1 MIETETSLMK
11 MFSNVW
17 PHLGERER
25 RLVAAG
31 EAKRIGRRGI
41 SMVSRACGL
50 SRVTITK
57 GIKELDEAPLE
68 PGKTRRA
75 GAGRPRVERVDPGI
89 QASLEELMKETTRGE
104 ADPPLLW
111 TCKSTRYLAQ
121 ELTAAHHR
129 ISHEKVAQILRKNG
143 FNLMGTRKTEEGRI
157 HPDRDAQF
165 RHICR
170 RTSFFLSENQPVISV
185 ESRKKESKDD
195 EENSFRDKSPLQD
208 ASSSSSSPMM
218 ADPLKAGAFPRGVYD
233 PKLARQSACL
243 KSAYESASFTVD
255 SIYGWWMV
263 EGKELFPGATSL
275 LITADN
281 VGGLRRHALWKTE
294 LQKLVNAIGLPVEFS
309 RYPPGTSKWNNVAQ
323 RLFSFVSTGYKE
335 EPSRDHEV
343 TVRLISRE
351 ATVRTMAL
359 GLKLDH
365 SLFPA
370 PAAPAEDE
378 LKSVV
383 IYPAE
388 FHGEWNYSIA
398 PDFGP
403 LSIDP
408 VFENMTRPS

>member
-1 MIETETSLMK
+1 MIETESALTK
-11 MFSNVW
+11 MFLNVW

-89 QASLEELMKETTRGE
+89 WASLEELMRETTKGE
-104 ADPPLLW
+104 NDPPILW

-143 FNLMGTRKTEEGRI
+143 YNLMGTRKTEEGRI
-157 HPDRDAQF
+157 HPDRDSQF
-165 RHICR
+165 RHISHR
-170 RTSFFLSENQPVISV
+170 VSFHMAENQPIISV
-185 ESRKKESKDD
+185 ESRKKEATI
-195 EENSFRDKSPLQD
+195 EEETHETTFIANINLGLDSLV
-208 ASSSSSSPMM
+208 
-218 ADPLKAGAFPRGVYD
+218 AGQHPRGIYD

-243 KSAYESASFTVD
+243 RSSYESASFTSD

-263 EGKELFPGATSL
+263 EGKELFPEASCL
-275 LITADN
+275 MLTADN
-281 VGGLRRHALWKTE
+281 VGGLRRHSLWKTE
-294 LQKLVNAIGLPVEFS
+294 LQKLSNSIGLPIEFC
-309 RYPPGTSKWNNVAQ
+309 RYPPGTSKWNANSQ
-323 RLFSFVSTGYKE
+323 RLFSFVSTGYAE
-335 EPSRDHEV
+335 EPTRDHEV
-343 TVRLISRE
+343 TVRLVSHNDQ
-351 ATVRTMAL
+351 VRTMAL

-365 SLFPA
+365 THFSTPLA
-370 PAAPAEDE
+370 PTEEE
-378 LKSVV
+378 LKAVV

-403 LSIDP
+403 LRIDP
-408 VFENMTRPS
+408 VFKNITRAS

>member
-1 MIETETSLMK
+1 MTETEISLTK
-11 MFSNVW
+11 MFTNVW

-104 ADPPLLW
+104 AEPPLLW

-143 FNLMGTRKTEEGRI
+143 YNLMGTRKTEEGRI

-165 RHICR
+165 RHISR
-170 RTSFFLSENQPVISV
+170 RVSFFLSENQPVISV
-185 ESRKKESKDD
+185 ESRKKESRED
-195 EENSFRDKSPLQD
+195 EDSAFRDKSPALEPG
-208 ASSSSSSPMM
+208 SPLL
-218 ADPLKAGAFPRGVYD
+218 DSLKAGTFPRGIYD

-243 KSAYESASFTVD
+243 KSAYESASFTAD
-255 SIYGWWMV
+255 SIYGWWIV
-263 EGKELFPGATSL
+263 EGKELFPAATSL

-281 VGGLRRHALWKTE
+281 VGGLRRHTLWKTE
-294 LQKLVNAIGLPVEFS
+294 LQKLTNAIGLPVEFC
-309 RYPPGTSKWNNVAQ
+309 RYPPGTSKWNNNIAQ
-323 RLFSFVSTGYKE
+323 RLFSFVATGFKE
-335 EPSRDHEV
+335 EPIRDHEV

-359 GLKLDH
+359 GLRLDH
-365 SLFPA
+365 SPFPA

-408 VFENMTRPS
+408 VFKNMTRAS